1 MPRRS
6 VSPRFVDFVSIPVAG
21 FLTFAFLAI
30 EHRHFPS
37 LRLEQAL
44 PPFPFAIWWFSAR
57 CVVPLAL
64 RCFGIIVRTR
74 SVERLGGGK
83 PGAASAASTMS
94 PKPESMVRLE
104 RPMIGFRV
112 LGIVLFPVG
121 LPAVMI
127 ALVIAPIGL
136 SVGWVCTIVFL
147 ILGVLLIA
155 SGVYLNRCPPFL
167 LCEIDDR
174 GICAPCDLLGSL
186 RFLPWTSVTGCEI
199 IRDDPQWPDYFV
211 VEDRL
216 GRPLFGRSKH
226 WMRQVSR
233 PDRERIFA
241 ALRSRLPRTD
251 KPTAGPTPALA
262 GAGASG
268 VWDRELDG

>member
-6 VSPRFVDFVSIPVAG
+6 VSPEFVNYLSIPVTV
-21 FLTFAFLAI
+21 FLTMAILAI
-30 EHRHFPS
+30 EHGHFHS
-37 LRLEQAL
+37 QRLERVL
-44 PPFPFAIWWFSAR
+44 PPFPFGIWLLSAR
-57 CVVPLAL
+57 CIVPPAL
-64 RCFGIIVRTR
+64 RCLGIVVRSR

-83 PGAASAASTMS
+83 PGAAMEAS
-94 PKPESMVRLE
+94 KPEPTVRLE
-104 RPMIGFRV
+104 RPMIFFRV
-112 LGIVLFPVG
+112 LGTALFLVG
-121 LPAVMI
+121 LPTVMI

-136 SVGWVCTIVFL
+136 SVGWVRTIVFL
-147 ILGVLLIA
+147 TLGVLLIA

-174 GICAPCDLLGSL
+174 GIGAPCDLLGSL
-186 RFLPWTSVTGCEI
+186 RFLPWTSVASCEI
-199 IRDDPQWPDYFV
+199 IRDDPRWPDHFV

-226 WMRQVSR
+226 WMRSVSH

-251 KPTAGPTPALA
+251 KHAIGPAPALA
-262 GAGASG
+262 GAGVAASG